1 MEEKINQSKKIKEYS
16 TEKLEKIKDKP
27 FKPQLIT
34 NDPIPED
41 APFPRIVSEKRHG
54 ICVIVHPDYDVI
66 LGRSL
71 KPIKNIQFQERFKPV
86 LSFCKEKNYVLH
98 AEAHIEGCIS
108 DDMTHF
114 LNTIDLNNIS
124 KKSKEEIKKN
134 IEIGKYHLKEEDY
147 YILPEEM
154 KLYAFDCV
162 NLESLEQNYVSRIVV
177 YLPEFKKFDEL
188 VELIPQITIQTQEEE
203 DRYYEEVMKKG
214 GEGLVI
220 RYNKPYKF
228 GRTSPKDL
236 IAYKR
241 LPINTFDG
249 KIIAINQ
256 ATEVNPEAEKTIN
269 ELGYSVTSKKKDD
282 RVLIEQAKDFQ
293 VEMTTEKGETI
304 DFGVSMKGFNHD
316 DRKEVWKN
324 PQDYVGRWIEFESK
338 EYKGIGRPKSAKFI
352 RFRDDKE

>member
-1 MEEKINQSKKIKEYS
+1 MKEN
-16 TEKLEKIKDKP
+16 KP
-27 FKPQLIT
+27 LKPQLIT

-41 APFPRIVSEKRHG
+41 APFPRLMSEKRHG
-54 ICVIVHPDYDVI
+54 ICVIVHPDYDLI

-86 LSFCKEKNYVLH
+86 LDFCKEQKIMIQG
-98 AEAHIEGCIS
+98 EAHIEGCIS

-114 LNTIDLNNIS
+114 LNTIDLNKMS

-134 IEIGKYHLKEEDY
+134 IEKGKYHLKEEEY
-147 YILPEEM
+147 YSLPQEM
-154 KLYAFDCV
+154 KIYIFDTF
-162 NLESLEQNYVSRIVV
+162 NFGIQDGNIEPYLSRIDRCHLFTITFPHLLRV
-177 YLPEFKKFDEL
+177 
-188 VELIPQITIQTQEEE
+188 IPQIKIYSKLEE
-203 DRYYEEVMKKG
+203 DEYFEEIMKKG

-228 GRTSPKDL
+228 GRTSPKEL

-241 LPINTFDG
+241 LPVNTFDA

-256 ATEVNPEAEKTIN
+256 ATEVNPEAEKKTN
-269 ELGYSVTSKKKDD
+269 ELGYSVTSKKKND
-282 RVLIEQAKDFQ
+282 RIPIEQAKDFQ
-293 VEMTTEKGETI
+293 VEMTTERGETI
-304 DFGVSMKGFNHD
+304 DFGVSMKGFNHE

-352 RFRDDKE
+352 RFRNDK